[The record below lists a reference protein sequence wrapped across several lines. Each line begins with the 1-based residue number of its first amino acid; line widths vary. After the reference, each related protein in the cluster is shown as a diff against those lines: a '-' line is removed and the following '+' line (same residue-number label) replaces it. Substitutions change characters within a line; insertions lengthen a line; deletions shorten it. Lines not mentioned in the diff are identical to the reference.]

1 MKINKWGFKWFV
13 GLISLLTIHMF
24 AVADANTV
32 SNDPNSPVVMLDT
45 TAKKVISE
53 LNANKSR
60 LKDKNVVYG
69 IVNRYLIPQVDVN
82 GMARSVLGR
91 NAWTQATGQQKA
103 AFTKEFVQLV
113 VRTYANPLSDF
124 TDETIHFAPIRG
136 GYEGKQFVNVNS
148 MIVRSQGNNVPL
160 SYSLVRLN
168 NEWKIYDMS
177 VEGVSLLQ
185 SFRSQFAEEL
195 SQGNMDQLILN
206 LQKHNQRAS

>member
-1 MKINKWGFKWFV
+1 MKKNKVNFKWVV
-13 GLISLLTIHMF
+13 GLISLLSINMLAF
-24 AVADANTV
+24 ADANTTT
-32 SNDPNSPVVMLDT
+32 NDPNSPVVMLNA
-45 TAKKVISE
+45 TAQKVISE
-53 LNANKSR
+53 LKANESS
-60 LKDKNVVYG
+60 LKDKSVVYG

-91 NAWTQATGQQKA
+91 NAWTQATDTQKT

-113 VRTYANPLSDF
+113 VRTYANPLSEY

-136 GYEGKQFVNVNS
+136 EYQDKQFINVNS

-195 SQGNMDQLILN
+195 SQGNMEQLIQN
-206 LQKHNQRAS
+206 LQKHNQQS